1 MQLQQIKR
9 LVFFLMVSHIT
20 FYLKYYDKLFIPAIL
35 HFREQ
40 HYSKPN
46 SRNHGYSK
54 TPPDS
59 AIDDGRHLHSPSGP
73 SPQID
78 EYADTLRQIQRAAN
92 HRSGRVFII
101 LLIFCNYNSKF
112 LTY

>member
-1 MQLQQIKR
+1 MLII
-9 LVFFLMVSHIT
+9 V
-20 FYLKYYDKLFIPAIL
+20 Y
-35 HFREQ
+35 FREQ
-40 HYSKPN
+40 YHSKPT

-78 EYADTLRQIQRAAN
+78 EYSDTLRQIQRAAN
-92 HRSGRVFII
+92 HRSGKVIIITVF
-101 LLIFCNYNSKF
+101 FFYTHN
-112 LTY
+112 